1 MNILIPDQWL
11 REYLKTKA
19 TPEQIKE
26 YLSLCGPSV
35 ERITKVADE
44 IVYDIEITTNRP
56 DSMSVIGI
64 AREAAAILP
73 RFNISAKFTNDPYKL
88 NTDNYILRASGAS
101 REVTLKSSKPLSIK
115 TNPVLNPRWTSV
127 VLTNV
132 TVKDSPVWLKKYL
145 ELTGIR
151 PLNNVIDITNYLMR
165 AYGQPA
171 HAFDYDRIGKN
182 KNKIPVMLLRE
193 SKKGERLTTL
203 DGKTHTLPGHDIVIE
218 NGNGTLIDLC
228 GIMGAEN
235 SSIKDATTSVVLF
248 MQTYDPGHIRKTS
261 MALAHRTEAATL
273 FEKGLDPELVLP
285 TIHKGIE
292 LMQELANA
300 QVASPVYDVYD
311 SKYEPVNVTVSK
323 EKLITYLGT
332 SLPDIEVIDILQSL
346 QLEAKLSKTEITVK
360 IPSFRRDIAIDV
372 DIIEEVARIYGY
384 HRIVATLP
392 ASAPPS
398 TTVDPTFFW
407 EEEVKV
413 RLRDWG
419 FTETYTYSMIS
430 DELMDL
436 FNLNKQ
442 NAYKIANPLSS
453 EWVYMRPALIP
464 SLLVNTKQNLNIRAD
479 FKIFELSNIYK
490 YRKNELP
497 EETPILAIVLTGERF
512 YETKGVA
519 ERLFELFGIPNKPTV
534 IDELKYPEW
543 NLDRSV
549 QFNEFGVCGEIKTD
563 LLQKLGIKIPICVLE
578 LNFAKLVEKVNQVKR
593 YTPISKFPPVI
604 EDLSF
609 TVPAQTPVGEL
620 MNSIS
625 AVSDK
630 IHAVQFLNKF
640 ENTVSVRMEYLNPV
654 QPLTPEE
661 VNTLRQQIIEV
672 VERSFHAQLK
682 GGN

>member
-35 ERITKVADE
+35 ERITKVANE
-44 IVYDIEITTNRP
+44 IVYDIEVTTNRP

-73 RFNISAKFTNDPYKL
+73 RFNLAAEFVNDPYKL
-88 NTDNYILRASGAS
+88 KFSKLAPPNSKS
-101 REVTLKSSKPLSIK
+101 RLKPLHIK
-115 TNPVLNPRWTSV
+115 TDAKLNPRWTSV

-132 TVKDSPVWLKKYL
+132 TVKDSPAWLKKYL

-151 PLNNVIDITNYLMR
+151 PLNNVVDITNYLMR

-193 SKKGERLTTL
+193 SKNGEGLTTL

-218 NGNGTLIDLC
+218 DGNGTLIDLC

-235 SSIKDATTSVVLF
+235 SSIKNATTSVVLF
-248 MQTYDPGHIRKTS
+248 MQTYDPGHIRKSS

-273 FEKGLDPELVLP
+273 FEKGLDLELVLP
-285 TIHKGIE
+285 TIYKSVE
-292 LMQELANA
+292 LMQELAHA
-300 QVASPVYDVYD
+300 QIASPVYDVYD

-323 EKLITYLGT
+323 EKLTTYLGGAV
-332 SLPDIEVIDILQSL
+332 LPDEEITDILQSL
-346 QLEAKLSKTEITVK
+346 QLEAKLTKTEITVK
-360 IPSFRRDIAIDV
+360 VPSFRRDIAIDV

-464 SLLVNTKQNLNIRAD
+464 SLLVNTKQNLNIRAE
-479 FKIFELSNIYK
+479 FQTFELSNIYK

-497 EETPILAIVLTGERF
+497 EETAILAIVLTGERF
-512 YETKGVA
+512 YETKGLA
-519 ERLFELFGIPNKPTV
+519 ERLFALFGISFSPVK

-543 NLDRSV
+543 NPDRSV
-549 QFNEFGVCGEIKTD
+549 QFDEFGVCGEIKTD

-578 LNFAKLVEKVNQVKR
+578 LKFAKLVEKVNQVKR

-672 VERSFHAQLK
+672 VERSFNAQLK
-682 GGN
+682 GSN

>member
-193 SKKGERLTTL
+193 SKNGEGLTTL

-218 NGNGTLIDLC
+218 DGNGTLIDLC

-235 SSIKDATTSVVLF
+235 SSIKNATTSVVLF
-248 MQTYDPGHIRKTS
+248 MQTYDPGHIRKSS

-273 FEKGLDPELVLP
+273 FEKGLDLELVLP
-285 TIHKGIE
+285 TIYKSVE
-292 LMQELANA
+292 LMQELAHA
-300 QVASPVYDVYD
+300 QIASPVYDVYD

-323 EKLITYLGT
+323 EKLTTYLGGAV
-332 SLPDIEVIDILQSL
+332 LPDEEITDILQSL
-346 QLEAKLSKTEITVK
+346 QLEAKLTKTEITVK
-360 IPSFRRDIAIDV
+360 VPSFRRDIAIDV
-372 DIIEEVARIYGY
+372 DIIEEVAQTYGN

-392 ASAPPS
+392 A
-398 TTVDPTFFW
+398 
-407 EEEVKV
+407 
-413 RLRDWG
+413 
-419 FTETYTYSMIS
+419 
-430 DELMDL
+430 
-436 FNLNKQ
+436 
-442 NAYKIANPLSS
+442 
-453 EWVYMRPALIP
+453 
-464 SLLVNTKQNLNIRAD
+464 
-479 FKIFELSNIYK
+479 
-490 YRKNELP
+490 
-497 EETPILAIVLTGERF
+497 
-512 YETKGVA
+512 
-519 ERLFELFGIPNKPTV
+519 
-534 IDELKYPEW
+534 
-543 NLDRSV
+543 
-549 QFNEFGVCGEIKTD
+549 
-563 LLQKLGIKIPICVLE
+563 
-578 LNFAKLVEKVNQVKR
+578 
-593 YTPISKFPPVI
+593 
-604 EDLSF
+604 
-609 TVPAQTPVGEL
+609 
-620 MNSIS
+620 
-625 AVSDK
+625 
-630 IHAVQFLNKF
+630 
-640 ENTVSVRMEYLNPV
+640 
-654 QPLTPEE
+654 
-661 VNTLRQQIIEV
+661 
-672 VERSFHAQLK
+672 
-682 GGN
+682 